1 MKRRLLL
8 FIALV
13 LAPGPGCAPTA
24 ESGDWPNVLLIT
36 IDTLRRDHCSVY
48 GYAHDT
54 TPHLRRV
61 AEGGLR
67 FDLAYAP
74 TPTTGPTHASIL
86 TGLYPPAHR
95 VVKNGVALAAR
106 NETLAEILAA
116 QGYQT
121 SGIVSSFV
129 LHARFGFGQG
139 FSVYQDDFEAATA
152 SASVSTWEGQDVE
165 KGFDRRADATTR
177 RAIRWLWEDRD
188 RERPF
193 FLFVHYFDPHSPYE
207 APGAFAQR
215 FPPPDPGAGEG
226 IQASLA
232 FRQAVRNYDGEI
244 AFTDQEI
251 GRLLD
256 AIERQGLS
264 EKTLVVITADHGEGL
279 MDHGAMLHGLDLYEE
294 NVRVP
299 LLLRWPDRIPAG
311 RVLAQPVELVDLAP
325 TILDLIGVKSSRAF
339 QGRSL
344 AASLRGD
351 EPLDPDRPIYLHRR
365 RFDAEYADGIYVK
378 GRQFGIR
385 WGRWKT
391 IDAPDQGRTALYDL
405 ESDPQERTD
414 RSRSDADQAARLA
427 EKLMEWRRSGT
438 SDPAF
443 RGLSESDREAL
454 EALGYSE

>member
-1 MKRRLLL
+1 MRRRAAGIAAALL
-8 FIALV
+8 AAASGSSA
-13 LAPGPGCAPTA
+13 APD
-24 ESGDWPNVLLIT
+24 ERPNVLLIT

-61 AEGGLR
+61 AKAGVR

-74 TPTTGPTHASIL
+74 TSTTGPTHASIL
-86 TGLYPPAHR
+86 TGLYPQAHR
-95 VVKNGVALAAR
+95 VVKNGVDLAAH

-121 SGIVSSFV
+121 IGIVSSFV
-129 LHARFGFGQG
+129 LQASFGYGQG
-139 FSVYQDDFEAATA
+139 FSVYQDDFDAATA
-152 SASVSTWEGQDVE
+152 SAPVSTWEGHDVE

-177 RAIRWLWEDRD
+177 RAIRWLWEGRD

-215 FPPPDPGAGEG
+215 FPPPDPGPGEG

-232 FRQAVRNYDGEI
+232 FRQAVRNYDGEV

-251 GRLLD
+251 ARLLD
-256 AIERQGLS
+256 AIEREGLS

-311 RVLAQPVELVDLAP
+311 RVLTQPVELVDLAP
-325 TILDLIGVKSSRAF
+325 TILDLIGVESSKAF

-351 EPLDPDRPIYLHRR
+351 EPLDPDRPIYLYRR
-365 RFDAEYADGIYVK
+365 HFDAEYADGTYVK

-385 WGRWKT
+385 WGRWKY
-391 IDAPDQGRTALYDL
+391 IDASDQGRTELFDL
-405 ESDPQERTD
+405 ASDPQERTD

-427 EKLMEWRRSGT
+427 EKLTEWRRSHT
-438 SDPAF
+438 SDPAI
-443 RGLSESDREAL
+443 REISDGDREAL
-454 EALGYSE
+454 EALGYIE